1 MSHSF
6 LLLPFLTSLSG
17 ETLTLLLSL
26 VCFFSLVILFLKWG
40 ELGLAGYVILG
51 TVASNLQVLKVAY
64 LQHTTS
70 SMVLGTVIFTSLFW
84 AMALLTE
91 YYGPQ
96 KARRILFLSFGM
108 TFLLLAWMG
117 IGIAY
122 EPISTP
128 QNLQV
133 QKALEVLFL
142 PAPGLFI
149 ASLIA
154 YFLSQLMEI
163 WLLSRLKTWTKGRF
177 LGTRATFSALVS
189 GFLDHA
195 LFSIL
200 AWKVFDIQSLS
211 WTTLFWTYILGAYG
225 LRLFLSF
232 GAAPLLHLVKIL
244 QGNKWTLN
252 FLERRQKDA

>member
-1 MSHSF
+1 
-6 LLLPFLTSLSG
+6 
-17 ETLTLLLSL
+17 
-26 VCFFSLVILFLKWG
+26 
-40 ELGLAGYVILG
+40 
-51 TVASNLQVLKVAY
+51 
-64 LQHTTS
+64 
-70 SMVLGTVIFTSLFW
+70 
-84 AMALLTE
+84 
-91 YYGPQ
+91 
-96 KARRILFLSFGM
+96 
-108 TFLLLAWMG
+108 
-117 IGIAY
+117 
-122 EPISTP
+122 
-128 QNLQV
+128 
-133 QKALEVLFL
+133 
-142 PAPGLFI
+142 
-149 ASLIA
+149 
-154 YFLSQLMEI
+154 
-163 WLLSRLKTWTKGRF
+163 KGRF